1 MFSSKYFIGNLFKLK
16 EQTKGAHFRDTQDK
30 ASKQGT
36 QCPET
41 KLWHISLHRPVFYD
55 LHSAH
60 TERQFW
66 EEMLK
71 WFVYFRCVVKKKKR
85 FWLQCCD
92 SAIAQGR
99 INYLVYAKHISVT
112 MNWRCYLARVRKH
125 EMQEPWRRLMKDW
138 QACSMN
144 DCMSNIKGFPCVL
157 LVISKTKEPKSK
169 LCNFKKKL
177 KANLNV
183 MYYGKCRWLSD
194 FSESPGSDPVFTQE
208 SCPQWLT

>member
-41 KLWHISLHRPVFYD
+41 KLWHISLHRPIFYD

-71 WFVYFRCVVKKKKR
+71 WFVYFRYVVKKKKR
-85 FWLQCCD
+85 FCPGNAFFQLQHSFKSLCFGLIPSCACTD
-92 SAIAQGR
+92 WHTEERHG
-99 INYLVYAKHISVT
+99 VHV
-112 MNWRCYLARVRKH
+112 W
-125 EMQEPWRRLMKDW
+125 QESLLRLSRFDGPWRRYRLAYRLRWTDW
-138 QACSMN
+138 RPDHCWFFS
-144 DCMSNIKGFPCVL
+144 
-157 LVISKTKEPKSK
+157 
-169 LCNFKKKL
+169 
-177 KANLNV
+177 V
-183 MYYGKCRWLSD
+183 MWP
-194 FSESPGSDPVFTQE
+194 F
-208 SCPQWLT
+208 